1 MGECGRL
8 FMPTCILILSSVH
21 HCVLIH
27 VTPTWSARTLAKQG
41 SMRLCAVL
49 YGPFPV
55 AQFATL
61 LFRLHST
68 LSTPLRSFSAL
79 RQRTPL
85 DLLHQHQ
92 LLSKYSN
99 ARISNSIH
107 GTNFFHINFEF
118 RSLMSNWVGRKFH
131 ETKHQGATSGPA
143 LRIAARRSGV
153 MCLPVGLIFMSL
165 SSTIL

>member
-1 MGECGRL
+1 MVDASVLLAVCASPILDTCGRL

-55 AQFATL
+55 AQFATH

-68 LSTPLRSFSAL
+68 LTPLRSFSAL
-79 RQRTPL
+79 RQHTPL
-85 DLLHQHQ
+85 AQQSDQSTRAVGKRKLIGNADQ
-92 LLSKYSN
+92 L
-99 ARISNSIH
+99 
-107 GTNFFHINFEF
+107 
-118 RSLMSNWVGRKFH
+118 
-131 ETKHQGATSGPA
+131 Q
-143 LRIAARRSGV
+143 RR
-153 MCLPVGLIFMSL
+153 
-165 SSTIL
+165 